1 MEFVEKYFA
10 DLFGEVEQVGRLEEE
25 ADGFRV
31 EALAGLGEDVLDGLF
46 AGEVA
51 VYVGDGDGEAA
62 GRPRDGEAGDAFWE
76 SGAVEAFVVGTDG
89 FADGGAGIDEAG
101 ECLAVNRVRVEGLP
115 LAFGEAVGVLAE
127 GAEELARDADE
138 AEVAEPGAGREHAAF
153 LFGEVGGLDHLA
165 DDFDKGLGL
174 PAEEW
179 IEGRED
185 AGAELEG
192 VFVAFGEA
200 LVGRVEGGGLRLQVA
215 NFLFEGGVG
224 AFEAVVEE
232 GGFLGELVVVGEQ
245 LVAVVGVA
253 DGRGELFAQP
263 GFGDEAEDFAL
274 VDGLDDGGQ
283 REDCGDQD
291 ARGIGALLFALGE
304 EVEAE
309 HLGHALVGDDDREGL
324 LGDQFEGL
332 GGAGG
337 GDDGIAVAFEGHFER
352 RQDNGLIID
361 NEDGQWCGG
370 RGRGGWG
377 CHAGG
382 GVVRSAC

>member
-1 MEFVEKYFA
+1 VEGRRPRAQEKRRGLTVNQEALADRRDEVVVSDLADHGGSEWLTFPDEQHAVGAVKAGGEDHAGLEFVEKYFA

-62 GRPRDGEAGDAFWE
+62 GSPRDGEAGDAFWE

-101 ECLAVNRVRVEGLP
+101 ECLAVNGVRVEGLP

-174 PAEEW
+174 PAEER

-215 NFLFEGGVG
+215 TR
-224 AFEAVVEE
+224 AV
-232 GGFLGELVVVGEQ
+232 LAPLRRS
-245 LVAVVGVA
+245 LRRAVSWESWWLWV
-253 DGRGELFAQP
+253 
-263 GFGDEAEDFAL
+263 
-274 VDGLDDGGQ
+274 
-283 REDCGDQD
+283 
-291 ARGIGALLFALGE
+291 
-304 EVEAE
+304 
-309 HLGHALVGDDDREGL
+309 
-324 LGDQFEGL
+324 
-332 GGAGG
+332 
-337 GDDGIAVAFEGHFER
+337 
-352 RQDNGLIID
+352 
-361 NEDGQWCGG
+361 
-370 RGRGGWG
+370 
-377 CHAGG
+377 
-382 GVVRSAC
+382 SSS